1 MSFVVVL
8 IGSSYGYPPG
18 YRCHAIHPPGF
29 SRHDGKTGV
38 GPRARARARH
48 LGLADTGASGASVV
62 SHTAPYPPTMSTT
75 VAKPRARISEAAVAE
90 R

>member
-29 SRHDGKTGV
+29 SRHDGKACV
-38 GPRARARARH
+38 GPRARARH
-48 LGLADTGASGASVV
+48 LGLADTGTSVV
-62 SHTAPYPPTMSTT
+62 SHTAPYPPTMSAT
-75 VAKPRARISEAAVAE
+75 VAKPRARISDAAVAE